1 VTGHDEDAL
10 VRAIREA
17 PRSRAAQLALDPAS
31 ISSPSPAAITGRTA
45 NGTLVRLGVSTYR
58 AVELTR

>member
-17 PRSRAAQLALDPAS
+17 LRSRAAQLALDPAS
-31 ISSPSPAAITGRTA
+31 ISSPSPAAITGPTA